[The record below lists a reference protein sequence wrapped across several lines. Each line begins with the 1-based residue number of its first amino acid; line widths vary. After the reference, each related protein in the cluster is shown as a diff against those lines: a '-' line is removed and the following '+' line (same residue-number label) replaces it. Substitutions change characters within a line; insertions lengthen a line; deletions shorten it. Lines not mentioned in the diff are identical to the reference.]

1 MRSAGSLLRNGTI
14 GIMKQIVLSGIA
26 GLILLASCRHTREA
40 ARTSFPVTDTTGIA
54 KSDRAAAGTPA
65 TRRLLAGIK
74 ENHIDFTTF
83 SAKLKIDF
91 ENDRQRQQNISTN
104 IRMQKDSVIWIS
116 VSAPIIGEVARAII
130 TPDSLKAYD
139 KFNKKLYLRA
149 LSDARDLLNI
159 PFDFRTL
166 QDMIIGNPV
175 FLTDSIYQ
183 VVTTPA
189 IISFSCDSSLY
200 TSLFNVF
207 ADDYLLQQSKVM
219 DKDSLRSCEL
229 TYGEYKEV
237 AGRRF
242 PTRRRIFV
250 EEKNITR
257 IAMDF
262 NRMDFDQPLSFPFNV
277 PASGYTRE

>member
-1 MRSAGSLLRNGTI
+1 
-14 GIMKQIVLSGIA
+14 MKQIVLLGVAS
-26 GLILLASCRHTREA
+26 LLLVSCRHSRQIARPVFTVGDSSQVTAVTDSAAAEA
-40 ARTSFPVTDTTGIA
+40 AAI
-54 KSDRAAAGTPA
+54 KGT
-65 TRRLLAGIK
+65 LLEGVRK
-74 ENHIDFTTF
+74 NSVQYTTF

-91 ENDRQRQQNISTN
+91 ENDKQRQQNISTN

-139 KFNKKLYLRA
+139 KFNKRLYLRA
-149 LSDARDLLNI
+149 LNDARDLLNI
-159 PFDFRTL
+159 PFEFSTL

-175 FLTDSIYQ
+175 FLTDSVFQ
-183 VVTTPA
+183 VVKTPA
-189 IISFSCDSSLY
+189 IISFSCDSTLY

-219 DKDSLRSCEL
+219 DKNPASNRSCEL
-229 TYGEYKEV
+229 TYGEYKV
-237 AGRRF
+237 MDGRRF
-242 PTRRRIFV
+242 ATTRRIFV

-262 NRMDFDQPLSFPFNV
+262 NRVEFNQPLSFPFTV
-277 PASGYTRE
+277 PASGYTLE